1 MGLGTRAQE
10 SLREENHELR
20 LDERGQGLASR
31 TSSPCLSRS
40 ISEANEESVSKTESA
55 SSKDKSLD
63 LPRAEGRGGN
73 ECGSSRGQK
82 GTSFI
87 Q

>member
-1 MGLGTRAQE
+1 M
-10 SLREENHELR
+10 
-20 LDERGQGLASR
+20 RGQGLASR
-31 TSSPCLSRS
+31 TSSPGLSTSISS
-40 ISEANEESVSKTESA
+40 ISEANEGSELKTESA
-55 SSKDKSLD
+55 SSKDKSSD
-63 LPRAEGRGGN
+63 LPRAEGRGGS